1 MSYRV
6 ALSAF
11 ILLCAQSSLT
21 FAQEQVSPTAILTEV
36 YNSETPPKQR
46 FTDQFL
52 QKIPLTT
59 LSSAIAGVRGKY
71 GKAIR
76 AEGEAGSYHII
87 TEKFRVPATMSL
99 NSEGRIT
106 SLFLRPGFA
115 RITSS
120 KELLEQMKLFPGTTA
135 LLLTKNDETVLAHN
149 ADKALAVGSAFKLAV
164 LVALQ
169 DAIETGKAKWSDVI
183 ELTDKHISLPS
194 GILQDM
200 PVGAP
205 VTLHTLAAL
214 MISRSDNT
222 ATDMLI
228 HHLGRQTV
236 EAIAAIKPM
245 LTTREMFQL
254 KADPVLYNNYV
265 RLRVEDRRAFLHD
278 LASARLPDAGK
289 VTAPLRQLDEWYIP
303 LERICNWLARV
314 QKLDLMLI
322 NPGLAVKSDWQRVAY
337 KGGSNVGVLNYS
349 TWFKD
354 KAGDSYCL
362 AATWN
367 TADTLQQEKLTSI
380 YTGLIELIRRG
391 QVQ

>member
-6 ALSAF
+6 ALIAVY
-11 ILLCAQSSLT
+11 LLCALSIT
-21 FAQEQVSPTAILTEV
+21 TYAQEQASPTALLTEV
-36 YNSETPPKQR
+36 YNSDTPRRQR

-52 QKIPLTT
+52 QKIPLET
-59 LSSAIAGVRGKY
+59 LSSAIAGVRAKY

-87 TEKFRVPATMSL
+87 TEKFRVPATMTL
-99 NSEGRIT
+99 NADGRIT
-106 SLFLRPGFA
+106 SLFIRAGFA

-120 KELLEQMKLFPGTTA
+120 KELLEQLKQLSGTTA
-135 LLLTKNDETVLAHN
+135 FLLTKNEGTVLAHN
-149 ADKALAVGSAFKLAV
+149 ADKSLAVGSAFKLAV

-169 DAIETGKAKWSDVI
+169 EAIEADKAKWSDVI
-183 ELTDKHISLPS
+183 KLADPHISLPS

-205 VTLHTLAAL
+205 LTLHTLASL
-214 MISRSDNT
+214 MIARSDNT
-222 ATDMLI
+222 ATDMLM
-228 HHLGRQTV
+228 HHLGRQQI
-236 EAIAAIKPM
+236 EAVTALEPM

-265 RLRVEDRRAFLHD
+265 RLSVEGRRAFLQD

-289 VTAPLRQLDEWYIP
+289 VTAPLRQLDEWHIP
-303 LERICNWLARV
+303 LTRICNWLARV

-322 NPGLAVKSDWQRVAY
+322 NPGLAVKSDWRRVAY

-349 TWFKD
+349 TWFED
-354 KAGDSYCL
+354 EAGDRYCL

-367 TADTLQQEKLTSI
+367 TADTLQPEKLSSI
-380 YTGLIELIRRG
+380 YTAMIELIRRK